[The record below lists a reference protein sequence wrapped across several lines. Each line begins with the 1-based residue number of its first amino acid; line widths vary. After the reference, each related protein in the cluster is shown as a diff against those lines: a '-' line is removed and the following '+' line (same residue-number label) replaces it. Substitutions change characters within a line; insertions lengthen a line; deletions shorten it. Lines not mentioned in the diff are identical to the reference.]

1 MSDAEIT
8 FVARPEAGLRDA
20 ILKPLLDYNTSKVGV
35 RELFHFA
42 FFVRSSDEILGGPI
56 LGSPILGGLW
66 ARSFFDWT
74 FVELLVVPETMRGQG
89 LGTKLLA
96 QAEAVAR
103 EHKCV
108 GIYLDTFSFQ
118 ARGFYEKHGY
128 GLFGTL
134 ENYPDDEKRFFL
146 SKRF

>member
-1 MSDAEIT
+1 MEPIMSEAEIT
-8 FVARPEAGLRDA
+8 FVPKPEAGLRDT

-42 FFVRSSDEILGGPI
+42 FFVRAPGSDE
-56 LGSPILGGLW
+56 ILGGLW